1 MFQGSIPA
9 LVTPMR
15 DDGTIDFDAWDALL
29 DFHLREGTDG
39 VVVGGTTGE
48 SPVLERAELE
58 QLVRRAKARLGGRI
72 PVIGGSGTNGTAKS
86 IALSQAVEAAG
97 ADALLVVTP
106 YYNKPTQDGLL
117 RHFRAVAGA
126 TDIPIIL
133 YNVPGRTG
141 VNMAAQTVARLA
153 EVPNIVGVKEASGN
167 LTQVCDIIRMTPRKF
182 CVLSG
187 DDALFFPMMALGAKG
202 VISVTSNVAP
212 RLMAELYDTYI
223 IGEISRARDIHYQL
237 WPLFHALFL
246 ETNPIPAKTAL
257 AMMGRIREE
266 FRLPLSPMADANRKA
281 LARVLAE
288 MKLA

>member
-1 MFQGSIPA
+1 MFHGAIVA
-9 LVTPMR
+9 TVTPFR
-15 DDGTIDFDAWDALL
+15 NGKLDRSALRRLVKFQIDS
-29 DFHLREGTDG
+29 GTDG
-39 VVVGGTTGE
+39 IVPCGTTGE
-48 SPVLERAELE
+48 SATLSFDEHERVIDTVLDA
-58 QLVRRAKARLGGRI
+58 VDGRV
-72 PVIGGSGTNGTAKS
+72 PVIAGTGSNNTKEAVVLTRYAKR
-86 IALSQAVEAAG
+86 AG
-97 ADALLVVTP
+97 ASAALVITP
-106 YYNKPTQDGLL
+106 YYNKPTQEGLI
-117 RHFRAVAGA
+117 RHFRAVAESA
-126 TDIPIIL
+126 DIPIVL

-141 VNMAAQTVARLA
+141 VNMAPQTVARLA
-153 EVPNIVGVKEASGN
+153 DVPNIVGVKEASGN
-167 LTQVCDIIRMTPRKF
+167 LAQVCDIIRMTPRKF

-223 IGEISRARDIHYQL
+223 IGEISRAREIHYQL

-257 AMMGRIREE
+257 AVMKMIREE

-281 LARVLAE
+281 LVRVLSE

>member
-1 MFQGSIPA
+1 MFHGAIVA
-9 LVTPMR
+9 TVTPFR
-15 DDGTIDFDAWDALL
+15 NGKLDRSALRRLVKFQIDS
-29 DFHLREGTDG
+29 GTDG
-39 VVVGGTTGE
+39 IVPCGTTGE
-48 SPVLERAELE
+48 SATLTFDEHERVIDTVLDA
-58 QLVRRAKARLGGRI
+58 VDGRV
-72 PVIGGSGTNGTAKS
+72 PVIAGTGSNNTKEAVTLTRYAKR
-86 IALSQAVEAAG
+86 AG
-97 ADALLVVTP
+97 ASAALVITP

-126 TDIPIIL
+126 ADIPIIL

-141 VNMAAQTVARLA
+141 VNMTAQTVARLA

-167 LTQVCDIIRMTPRKF
+167 LGQVCDIIRMTPRKF

-187 DDALFFPMMALGAKG
+187 DDPLFFPMMALGAKG

-212 RLMAELYDTYI
+212 RLMAELYDTYV

-237 WPLFHALFL
+237 WPLFQALFF

-257 AMMGRIREE
+257 AMMRMIREE

-281 LARVLAE
+281 LARVLSE
-288 MKLA
+288 MKLI

>member
-1 MFQGSIPA
+1 MFHGAIVA
-9 LVTPMR
+9 TVTPFR
-15 DDGTIDFDAWDALL
+15 NGKLDRSALRRLVKFQIDS
-29 DFHLREGTDG
+29 GTDG
-39 VVVGGTTGE
+39 IVPCGTTGE
-48 SPVLERAELE
+48 SATLSFDEHERVIDTVLDT
-58 QLVRRAKARLGGRI
+58 VDGRV
-72 PVIGGSGTNGTAKS
+72 PVIAGTGSNNTKEAVALTRYAKR
-86 IALSQAVEAAG
+86 AG
-97 ADALLVVTP
+97 ASAALVITP

-117 RHFRAVAGA
+117 QHFRAVAGSA
-126 TDIPIIL
+126 DIPIIL

-141 VNMAAQTVARLA
+141 VNMAPQTVARLA

-167 LTQVCDIIRMTPRKF
+167 LAQVCDIIRMTPRKF

-257 AMMGRIREE
+257 AMMKMIREE

-281 LARVLAE
+281 LARVLSE
-288 MKLA
+288 MKLT

>member
-1 MFQGSIPA
+1 MFHGAIVA
-9 LVTPMR
+9 TVTPFR
-15 DDGTIDFDAWDALL
+15 NGKLDRSALRRLVKFQIDS
-29 DFHLREGTDG
+29 GTDG
-39 VVVGGTTGE
+39 IVPCGTTGE
-48 SPVLERAELE
+48 SATLSFDEHERVIDTVLDT
-58 QLVRRAKARLGGRI
+58 VDGRV
-72 PVIGGSGTNGTAKS
+72 PVIAGTGSNNTKEAVALTRYAKR
-86 IALSQAVEAAG
+86 AG
-97 ADALLVVTP
+97 ASAALVITP

-117 RHFRAVAGA
+117 QHFRAVAGSA
-126 TDIPIIL
+126 DIPIIL

-141 VNMAAQTVARLA
+141 VNMAPQTVARLA

-167 LTQVCDIIRMTPRKF
+167 LAQVCDIIRMTPRKF

-223 IGEISRARDIHYQL
+223 IGEISRAREIHYQL

-257 AMMGRIREE
+257 AMMKMIREE

-281 LARVLAE
+281 LARVLSE
-288 MKLA
+288 MKLT